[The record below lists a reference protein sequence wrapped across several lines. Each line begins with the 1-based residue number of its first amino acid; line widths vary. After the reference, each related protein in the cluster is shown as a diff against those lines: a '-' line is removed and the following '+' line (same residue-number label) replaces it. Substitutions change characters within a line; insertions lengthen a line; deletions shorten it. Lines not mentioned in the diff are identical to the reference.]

1 MKSIGTT
8 KKNIERDSGG
18 ARIVE
23 GWEQVVKATARNVTG
38 NGLILSNIAAKW
50 WDEEVNESN
59 RVRR

>member
-1 MKSIGTT
+1 M
-8 KKNIERDSGG
+8 
-18 ARIVE
+18 E

-38 NGLILSNIAAKW
+38 KWLILSNIAAKW